1 MTARRPPTIPPG
13 AAPGRGLSRRRL
25 LGGALTAALTAAL
38 VPKDQAPT
46 PRRERWQARPR
57 WIGHA

>member
-1 MTARRPPTIPPG
+1 MTARRPPTVPP
-13 AAPGRGLSRRRL
+13 AAIGGRALSRRRL

-46 PRRERWQARPR
+46 PRPPRWQARPR